1 METVH
6 GSETID
12 AGVDVCVRVCVCMCM
27 CAFGYVCVH
36 TCGRVH
42 VYVHLMCIWCW
53 WPVMFNTLP
62 ITFKTVTI
70 TRHDILKR
78 RKKAKNL
85 TTMVGQ
91 ESKYADIILMNYITK

>member
-1 METVH
+1 MLVLMC
-6 GSETID
+6 
-12 AGVDVCVRVCVCMCM
+12 VCVCACVRVCMCM
-27 CAFGYVCVH
+27 CACVCAFGVGDLYSS
-36 TCGRVH
+36 
-42 VYVHLMCIWCW
+42 
-53 WPVMFNTLP
+53 VMFNILP

-85 TTMVGQ
+85 TTVVGQ